1 MATQR
6 ERIGFIG
13 LGSMGRPMA
22 TSLVRKGF
30 ALSAFDTAAAHTAVL
45 VERGAARAGDLA
57 ALVSA
62 ADVVIT
68 MLPNTPD
75 VAGVV
80 SGPGGLTETGRPGM
94 LMIDMSTID
103 PAASRSFG
111 AASRRAGHSF
121 HRCRGRALPGPCR
134 ARRKPVHGR
143 RGAGRPRAR
152 PPDPRGHGQQDHSL
166 RAAGQRHLDE
176 DRQQLPC
183 HGDVP
188 NLRGS
193 ADARRQA
200 RPVHRRPCST

>member
-22 TSLVRKGF
+22 TSLIRNGF
-30 ALSAFDTAAAHTAVL
+30 TRSAFDTAETHTAVL

-80 SGPGGLTETGRPGM
+80 SGPGGLVETGRPGM
-94 LMIDMSTID
+94 LLIDMSTID
-103 PAASRSFG
+103 PVASRAFGTTLAGRGMRFIG
-111 AASRRAGHSF
+111 AA
-121 HRCRGRALPGPCR
+121 
-134 ARRKPVHGR
+134 V
-143 RGAGRPRAR
+143 GRPRNAAAAR
-152 PPDPRGHGQQDHSL
+152 PQ
-166 RAAGQRHLDE
+166 
-176 DRQQLPC
+176 
-183 HGDVP
+183 
-188 NLRGS
+188 
-193 ADARRQA
+193 
-200 RPVHRRPCST
+200 